1 MAEGWTSL
9 HCMLHCAPETV
20 DEFLLGDV
28 APLLD
33 QHGVDQ
39 HRADWFFIRYGE
51 GGPHLRI
58 RVRGDAVCLAEPLGE
73 LAAKLPTVAGPWPS
87 THAAV
92 HLVPYV
98 PETRR
103 YGGAAALP
111 IAEDVFVR
119 STQTALRA
127 ISEAPHRT
135 ARLTAAT
142 DLAIATGLGLG
153 MDRLGVA
160 RWLRRHARAWQHAD
174 EVELLPAPVV
184 HAKVNSVYAVQR
196 DSLVRRVEALTGPG
210 TTAERLP
217 GVLGDWHRVVQDADA
232 CLRAETGF
240 DGSPDDGEE
249 YRAPWPW
256 VWASQLHML
265 LNRLG
270 IVPDEER
277 ALCHLVAR
285 ALLDDDEPTDFFP
298 QDRRAPDIRYLER
311 SKFHVG
317 RREDSA
323 SREVALPAP
332 ATVGGT
338 PLPGRPLPDVTLN
351 EALTRRVC
359 TRGAL
364 TGPLTATDLGTLLWN
379 SYAETH
385 HTGQQPHRP
394 YPSAGALYTAR
405 LRVFA
410 LAVDGLA
417 PGCYEADPVQR
428 VLRRIGALPPVHE
441 LKALSPYFSRALEDA
456 FAIGLDEA
464 PVLLGLYV
472 DLGLL
477 RQRYGLRALRLGLLE
492 AGHLAQTLLL
502 VAAALGLGC
511 TPVNGVNDDLAHDL
525 FSLDDLDQPL
535 QYLLPIGRSDAVGG

>member
-1 MAEGWTSL
+1 MADGWTSL

-33 QHGVDQ
+33 ERG
-39 HRADWFFIRYGE
+39 ADWFFIRYGE

-58 RVRGDAVCLAEPLGE
+58 RVRGEAARLAEPLSA
-73 LAAKLPTVAGPWPS
+73 LAAKLPTVTGPWPS

-92 HLVPYV
+92 NLVPYV
-98 PETRR
+98 PETQR
-103 YGGAAALP
+103 YGGPAALP
-111 IAEDVFVR
+111 IAEDVFVH
-119 STQTALRA
+119 STRTALRA
-127 ISEAPHRT
+127 IRETPHRT

-142 DLAIATGLGLG
+142 DLAVATGLGLG

-184 HAKVNSVYAVQR
+184 HTKVNSVYAVQR
-196 DSLVRRVEALTGPG
+196 DGLVRRVEALTGPG

-217 GVLGDWHRVVQDADA
+217 GVLGAWYRVVQDADA
-232 CLRAETGF
+232 RLLSEAGLG
-240 DGSPDDGEE
+240 DSSYDGEE
-249 YRAPWPW
+249 YRAPRPW

-265 LNRLG
+265 FNRLG

-277 ALCHLVAR
+277 ALCLLVAR
-285 ALLDDDEPTDFFP
+285 ALLDGDEPAGFFP
-298 QDRRAPDIRYLER
+298 QDRRAPDISYLER

-323 SREVALPAP
+323 SREVVLPVPAVAGGAPLSARALAH
-332 ATVGGT
+332 
-338 PLPGRPLPDVTLN
+338 VTLD
-351 EALTRRVC
+351 EVLTRRVS

-364 TGPLTATDLGTLLWN
+364 TGPLSSTDLGTVLWS

-385 HTGQQPHRP
+385 HTGPQPHRP

-405 LRVFA
+405 LRLFA
-410 LAVDGLA
+410 LSVEGVT
-417 PGCYEADPVQR
+417 PGCYEADPIQR
-428 VLRRIGALPPVHE
+428 VLRRIGALPPVGE
-441 LKALSPYFSRALEDA
+441 LKALSPYFSRSLEDA
-456 FAIGLDEA
+456 FAIGLDEC

-511 TPVNGVNDDLAHDL
+511 TPVNGVNDDLAHEL

-535 QYLLPIGRSDAVGG
+535 QYLLPIGRSVSLGG